1 MITLLPS
8 CCLPAVG
15 WFALYNQ
22 FPQAEIDVF
31 EHFPKQTYRNRFDIL
46 GPNGR
51 MTLTIPLESR
61 KGEKIPTKDVRIAHG
76 KWINGHLTSIRSA
89 YGRSAF
95 FEHYFEDIE
104 TLFKGKQTF
113 LVDFNEASLAFFSK
127 YMISKRVENRI
138 DPGYSADPNDYADK
152 RSYFEPGFKWP
163 QLRPYTQVFSDRFP
177 FENNL
182 SALDLLFNHGP
193 RAVDYTLLIKNGD
206 GH

>member
-8 CCLPAVG
+8 CCLPSVG

-22 FPQAEIDVF
+22 FPQVEIDVF

-46 GPNGR
+46 GANGR
-51 MTLTIPLESR
+51 LTLTIPLESR
-61 KGEKIPTKDVRIAHG
+61 KGEKIATRDVRIAQG

-95 FEHYFEDIE
+95 FEHYFDDLEA
-104 TLFKGKQTF
+104 LFKGKQTF

-127 YMISKRVENRI
+127 YMISKRVENLI
-138 DPGYSADPNDYADK
+138 DPGYDAYAERYLDA
-152 RSYFEPGFKWP
+152 RSHFEPGFTWLK
-163 QLRPYTQVFSDRFP
+163 LKPYTQVFSDRFP

-206 GH
+206 SH